1 MNKALHVFVYLFLIL
16 ACVALFFELQLND
29 KRTLLTDR
37 NRLQEDYIVKI
48 AKTIEREDPD
58 KEARA
63 EIKKDVSPVE
73 AKIID
78 SPETENVLEE
88 YKFFLE
94 QQQLP
99 TYDWNNQRDR
109 GQLREVYV
117 LDSEGKPVMDGNRPL
132 MSGAGTEDE
141 LLGKLFDSCVAQ
153 LNKLNT
159 TRDALA
165 KLHKQLSEEVAEIN
179 KLKPEMRQD
188 KVTIVEKNE
197 KIAKLEGEKS
207 DLENQIVK
215 IKAQIDELN
224 AEITSLKDEVVTA
237 KDETA
242 AAKEELEKAQQLV
255 TRLNK
260 LLKEAIAANKGAATG
275 IGVAVSS
282 VPSGDKGKVV
292 ESDNKHMFAIVEFT
306 DVAMKQLKGDDLS
319 HPLPAMEFGVRRP
332 GFSGEAG
339 EFVGRLRL
347 RQEVT
352 GKNFVICDILSNW
365 EQDKIQPDDVVFA
378 D

>member
-332 GFSGEAG
+332 GFTGEAG

>member
-282 VPSGDKGKVV
+282 IPSGDKGKVV